1 MQQMRRLLLVISTLF
16 LALCLIAPSAA
27 LADGEPV
34 VLLSFGSATG
44 EVGDEVD
51 VPVLL
56 SGCKSV
62 DSIQIDI
69 NYDPAALSI
78 VSVTPGNLF
87 PVEYCITNIAES
99 GVVRV
104 ACACAL
110 GLEGDGTLLT
120 LRFKILNQTGSAL
133 TVTSR
138 LGGSEVT
145 YVDADFSQFTAY
157 LSLENG
163 GVSVG
168 AGTVPNPLV
177 TPWAP
182 VSPSPTPSPTPT
194 ATPEPTATPTQ
205 QQAATPAPEAL
216 APAASGMDPFAYY
229 VIGGLVALI
238 LIVIVVSAVR
248 RKKAHELNETGSG
261 KRGER

>member
-1 MQQMRRLLLVISTLF
+1 MRRLLLLISALV

-34 VLLSFGSATG
+34 VLLTFGSATG

-56 SGCKSV
+56 SDCESV

-69 NYDPAALSI
+69 NYDPAALSV
-78 VSVTPGNLF
+78 VSVTPGDLF
-87 PVEYCITNIAES
+87 PVEYCYANFAES

-120 LRFKILNQTGSAL
+120 IRFKILSETGSAL

-138 LGGSEVT
+138 LAGSEVT
-145 YVDADFSQFTAY
+145 YIDADFNQYTAY
-157 LSLENG
+157 LSIENG

-194 ATPEPTATPTQ
+194 ATPEPTAAPTE
-205 QQAATPAPEAL
+205 QAATPAPEAP
-216 APAASGMDPFAYY
+216 APSASGMDPFAYY
-229 VIGGLVALI
+229 VIGGLIVLI

-248 RKKAHELNETGSG
+248 RRKAHELEDTGSG
-261 KRGER
+261 KRGDR

>member
-1 MQQMRRLLLVISTLF
+1 MRRLLLLISALV
-16 LALCLIAPSAA
+16 LALCLIVPSAA
-27 LADGEPV
+27 FADGEPV
-34 VLLSFGSATG
+34 VLLTFGSATG

-56 SGCKSV
+56 SGCETV
-62 DSIQIDI
+62 DSVQFDI

-87 PVEYCITNIAES
+87 PVEYCISNTAES
-99 GVVRV
+99 GVVRL

-120 LRFKILNQTGSAL
+120 IRFKILSETGSAL

-138 LGGSEVT
+138 LAGSEVT
-145 YVDADFSQFTAY
+145 FIDADFNQYTAY

-194 ATPEPTATPTQ
+194 ATPEPTAAPTE
-205 QQAATPAPEAL
+205 QAATPAPEAP
-216 APAASGMDPFAYY
+216 APSAGGMDPFAYY
-229 VIGGLVALI
+229 VIGGLIALI
-238 LIVIVVSAVR
+238 LIVVVVSAVR
-248 RKKAHELNETGSG
+248 RRKAHELEETGKG

>member
-1 MQQMRRLLLVISTLF
+1 MRKLILVLSALV
-16 LALCLIAPSAA
+16 LVLCLAAPSAA

-34 VLLSFGSATG
+34 VRLSFGSASG
-44 EVGDEVD
+44 EVGAEVD

-56 SGCKSV
+56 SDCKGV
-62 DSIQIDI
+62 DSVQFDI
-69 NYDPAALSI
+69 NYDPAALSV
-78 VSVTPGNLF
+78 VSVTPGDLF
-87 PVEYCITNIAES
+87 PAEYCITNIAES

-120 LRFKILNQTGSAL
+120 IRFQILTETGSAL

-145 YVDADFSQFTAY
+145 YIDADYNQLTAY

-168 AGTVPNPLV
+168 AGSIPGALV
-177 TPWAP
+177 TPWVP
-182 VSPSPTPSPTPT
+182 VSPSPSPTAVPSPSPTPT
-194 ATPEPTATPTQ
+194 ATATQ
-205 QQAATPAPEAL
+205 QAQTPVAESADTSAANPIV
-216 APAASGMDPFAYY
+216 YY
-229 VIGGLVALI
+229 LIGGLLAA
-238 LIVIVVSAVR
+238 IVVVVIISVVLRSKARKPGDAVDKTN
-248 RKKAHELNETGSG
+248 RK
-261 KRGER
+261 ER

>member
-1 MQQMRRLLLVISTLF
+1 MRRLLLLISALV

-34 VLLSFGSATG
+34 VLLTIGSTAG

-56 SGCKSV
+56 SNCKSV
-62 DSIQIDI
+62 DSLQLDI

-78 VSVTPGNLF
+78 VSVTPGDLF

-120 LRFKILNQTGSAL
+120 LRFKILSESGSAL

-138 LGGSEVT
+138 LPGSEVT
-145 YVDADFSQFTAY
+145 YIDADFSQFTAY

-168 AGTVPNPLV
+168 AGAVPNPLV
-177 TPWAP
+177 TPWVP

-194 ATPEPTATPTQ
+194 ATPEPTVTPTEQ
-205 QQAATPAPEAL
+205 AQAATPAPE

-229 VIGGLVALI
+229 IIGGLIVLI
-238 LIVIVVSAVR
+238 LIVVVVSAVR
-248 RKKAHELNETGSG
+248 RRKAHELEETGGG
-261 KRGER
+261 KRGAR

>member
-1 MQQMRRLLLVISTLF
+1 ILVLSALV
-16 LALCLIAPSAA
+16 LVLCLAAPSAA

-34 VLLSFGSATG
+34 VRLSFGSASG
-44 EVGDEVD
+44 EVGAEVD

-56 SGCKSV
+56 SDCKGV
-62 DSIQIDI
+62 DSVQFDI
-69 NYDPAALSI
+69 NYDPAALSV
-78 VSVTPGNLF
+78 VSVTPGDLF
-87 PVEYCITNIAES
+87 PAEYCITNIAES

-120 LRFKILNQTGSAL
+120 IRFKILSEAGSAL

-145 YVDADFSQFTAY
+145 YIDADYNQLTAY

-168 AGTVPNPLV
+168 AGSIPGALV
-177 TPWAP
+177 TPWVP
-182 VSPSPTPSPTPT
+182 VSPSPSPTAVPSPSPTPT
-194 ATPEPTATPTQ
+194 ATATQ
-205 QQAATPAPEAL
+205 QAQTPVAESADASAANPIV
-216 APAASGMDPFAYY
+216 YY
-229 VIGGLVALI
+229 LIGGLLAA
-238 LIVIVVSAVR
+238 IVVVVIISVVLRSKARKPGDAVDKTN
-248 RKKAHELNETGSG
+248 RK
-261 KRGER
+261 ER

>member
-1 MQQMRRLLLVISTLF
+1 MRKLLLVMSALV
-16 LALCLIAPSAA
+16 LALCLIAPAAA

-34 VLLSFGSATG
+34 VQLSFGSASG
-44 EVGDEVD
+44 EVGDTVD

-56 SGCKSV
+56 SNCKSV
-62 DSIQIDI
+62 DSVQLDI
-69 NYDPAALSI
+69 NYDPAALSV
-78 VSVTPGNLF
+78 VSVTPGDLF
-87 PVEYCITNIAES
+87 PVEYCFANTAES

-120 LRFKILNQTGSAL
+120 IRFKILTETGSAL

-145 YVDADFSQFTAY
+145 YIDADFNQLTAY

-168 AGTVPNPLV
+168 AGSVPSAAV
-177 TPWAP
+177 TPWVP

-194 ATPEPTATPTQ
+194 ATPEPTVTPTEQ
-205 QQAATPAPEAL
+205 AQAATPAPE

-229 VIGGLVALI
+229 IIGGLIVLI
-238 LIVIVVSAVR
+238 LIVVVATAVHR
-248 RKKAHELNETGSG
+248 RKEHELEETDG
-261 KRGER
+261 KRKGDR

>member
-1 MQQMRRLLLVISTLF
+1 MRKLLLVMSALV
-16 LALCLIAPSAA
+16 LALCLIAPAAA

-34 VLLSFGSATG
+34 VQLSFGSASG
-44 EVGDEVD
+44 EVGGTVD

-56 SGCKSV
+56 TNCKSV
-62 DSIQIDI
+62 DSVQFDI
-69 NYDPAALSI
+69 NYDPAALSV
-78 VSVTPGNLF
+78 VSVTPGDLF
-87 PVEYCITNIAES
+87 PVEYCFANTAES

-120 LRFKILNQTGSAL
+120 IHFKILTEAGSAL

-145 YVDADFSQFTAY
+145 YIDADFNQLTAY

-168 AGTVPNPLV
+168 TGSVPNPIV
-177 TPWAP
+177 TPWVP

-194 ATPEPTATPTQ
+194 ATPEPTATPTEQ
-205 QQAATPAPEAL
+205 AQAATPAPE

-229 VIGGLVALI
+229 IIGGLIVLI
-238 LIVIVVSAVR
+238 LIVVVVTAVHR
-248 RKKAHELNETGSG
+248 RKQHELEETDG
-261 KRGER
+261 KRKGAR

>member
-1 MQQMRRLLLVISTLF
+1 MRKLILVLSALV
-16 LALCLIAPSAA
+16 LVLCLAAPSAA

-34 VLLSFGSATG
+34 VRLSFGSASG
-44 EVGDEVD
+44 EVGEEVD

-56 SGCKSV
+56 SDCKGV
-62 DSIQIDI
+62 DSVQFDI
-69 NYDPAALSI
+69 NYDPAALSV
-78 VSVTPGNLF
+78 VSVTPGDLF
-87 PVEYCITNIAES
+87 PAEYCITNIAES

-120 LRFKILNQTGSAL
+120 IRFQILTETGSAL

-145 YVDADFSQFTAY
+145 YIDADYNQLTAY

-168 AGTVPNPLV
+168 AGSIPGALV
-177 TPWAP
+177 TPWVP
-182 VSPSPTPSPTPT
+182 VSPSPSPTAVPSPSPTPT
-194 ATPEPTATPTQ
+194 ATATQ
-205 QQAATPAPEAL
+205 QAQTPVAESADASAA
-216 APAASGMDPFAYY
+216 DPISYY
-229 VIGGLVALI
+229 IVGGLLAAIV
-238 LIVIVVSAVR
+238 VIVVISVVLRSKARKPGDAVDKTN
-248 RKKAHELNETGSG
+248 RK
-261 KRGER
+261 ER

>member
-1 MQQMRRLLLVISTLF
+1 MRRHLLLISALV

-34 VLLSFGSATG
+34 VLLTFGSATG

-69 NYDPAALSI
+69 NYDAAALSI
-78 VSVTPGNLF
+78 VSVTPGDLF
-87 PVEYCITNIAES
+87 PVEYCITNTADP
-99 GVVRV
+99 GVIRV

-120 LRFKILNQTGSAL
+120 LRFKILSETGSAL

-138 LGGSEVT
+138 LPGSEVT
-145 YVDADFSQFTAY
+145 YIDAYFSQFTAY

-168 AGTVPNPLV
+168 AGSVPNPIV
-177 TPWAP
+177 TPWVP

-194 ATPEPTATPTQ
+194 ATPEPTAAPTE
-205 QQAATPAPEAL
+205 QAATPAPETA
-216 APAASGMDPFAYY
+216 APSADGMDPFAYY
-229 VIGGLVALI
+229 IIGGLVVLI
-238 LIVIVVSAVR
+238 LVVVVVSAVR
-248 RKKAHELNETGSG
+248 RRKAHELEETGSNKRG
-261 KRGER
+261 KR

>member
-1 MQQMRRLLLVISTLF
+1 MHCMRRLLLLISALV
-16 LALCLIAPSAA
+16 LALCLVAPSAA

-34 VLLSFGSATG
+34 VLLTFGSAAG

-56 SGCKSV
+56 SACKSV

-69 NYDPAALSI
+69 NYDPAALSV
-78 VSVTPGNLF
+78 VSVTPGDLF
-87 PVEYCITNIAES
+87 PVEYCYTSTAES

-120 LRFKILNQTGSAL
+120 IRFKILSETGSAL

-138 LGGSEVT
+138 LPGSEVT
-145 YVDADFSQFTAY
+145 YIDADFNQYTAY

-194 ATPEPTATPTQ
+194 ATPEPTAAPTE
-205 QQAATPAPEAL
+205 QAATPAPEAP
-216 APAASGMDPFAYY
+216 APSAGGMDPFAYY
-229 VIGGLVALI
+229 VIGGLIVLI
-238 LIVIVVSAVR
+238 LIVVVVSAVR
-248 RKKAHELNETGSG
+248 RRKAHELEETGKG

>member
-1 MQQMRRLLLVISTLF
+1 MRKFLLALSALV
-16 LALCLIAPSAA
+16 LALCLLAPAAA

-34 VLLSFGSATG
+34 VLLSFGSTAG

-56 SGCKSV
+56 SNCKSV
-62 DSIQIDI
+62 DSLQLDI
-69 NYDPAALSI
+69 NYDPAALSV

-87 PVEYCITNIAES
+87 PVEYCYTNTAES

-120 LRFKILNQTGSAL
+120 IRFKILTEAGSAL

-138 LGGSEVT
+138 LPGSEVT
-145 YVDADFSQFTAY
+145 YIDTDFNQLTAY

-168 AGTVPNPLV
+168 AGSVPNPIV
-177 TPWAP
+177 TPWVP

-194 ATPEPTATPTQ
+194 ATPEPTVAPTDEA
-205 QQAATPAPEAL
+205 QAATPAPET
-216 APAASGMDPFAYY
+216 PAASGMDPFAYY
-229 VIGGLVALI
+229 IIGGLVALI
-238 LIVIVVSAVR
+238 LIVVVVTAVHR
-248 RKKAHELNETGSG
+248 RKAHELEETKQS